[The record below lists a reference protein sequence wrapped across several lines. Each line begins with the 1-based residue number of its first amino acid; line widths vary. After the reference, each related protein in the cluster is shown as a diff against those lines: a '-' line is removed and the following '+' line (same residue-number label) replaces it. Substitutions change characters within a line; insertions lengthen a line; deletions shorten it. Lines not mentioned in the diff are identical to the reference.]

1 MTSFLSMEMKRMLR
15 IGLQIKLLL
24 KKSSQNLVE
33 QNKHFLLFIDSVGQ
47 EIGCLMVERFV
58 SVPQGLEPIQEALNA
73 GIMSCIGLGIVWRH
87 LSSCSW
93 QLIWTNCW
101 NTYTR
106 PFCGTLASSHHG
118 SLRIVK
124 FLTKAAQGHEGVSTY
139 QIEDALL
146 VITWTQK
153 FQGISSAY
161 SVSHGGGGLVTKSCS
176 TKER

>member
-124 FLTKAAQGHEGVSTY
+124 FLTKAAQGHEGKCLNLLDRSCIACYNLDSEVSGY
-139 QIEDALL
+139 LFCLFCQS
-146 VITWTQK
+146 WWWW
-153 FQGISSAY
+153 F
-161 SVSHGGGGLVTKSCS
+161 SH
-176 TKER
+176 